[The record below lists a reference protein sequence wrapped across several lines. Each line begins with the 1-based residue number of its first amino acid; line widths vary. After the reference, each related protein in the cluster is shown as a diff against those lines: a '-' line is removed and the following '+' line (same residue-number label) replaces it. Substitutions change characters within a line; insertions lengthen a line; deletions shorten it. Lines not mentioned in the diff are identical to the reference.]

1 MSEKPKNKFYW
12 NEGVTRKEVEHAL
25 SANKYPALYLRSTR
39 RVLVAVYIAL
49 TSLLLFSSS
58 VPSEKLASYLYTISG
73 ALLIAIY
80 VVLRFSVR
88 LIADAPTEL
97 LDERLISIRD
107 RTYLTAYR
115 WLSFGIGIIFGLA
128 IGGDFSFGVDRWGP
142 VLFALAILI
151 AALPSMVLAWQLPS
165 EARVAKE

>member
-12 NEGVTRKEVEHAL
+12 NEGVTRKEVEDAL

-58 VPSEKLASYLYTISG
+58 IPSEKLASYLYTISG

-80 VVLRFSVR
+80 FVLRFSVR

-115 WLSFGIGIIFGLA
+115 WLSLGIGIIFGLA

-151 AALPSMVLAWQLPS
+151 AALPSVVLAWKLPS